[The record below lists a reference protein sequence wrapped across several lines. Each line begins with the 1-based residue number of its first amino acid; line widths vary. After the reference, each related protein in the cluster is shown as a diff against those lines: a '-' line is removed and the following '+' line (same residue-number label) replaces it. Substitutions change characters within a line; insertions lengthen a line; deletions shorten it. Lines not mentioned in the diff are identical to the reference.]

1 MAAKEKIFIGPAEG
15 AHLPVLDITH
25 KITAQSL
32 GGAFTIIEVG
42 LHPGEMIPPH
52 THAREDGCA
61 FVLEGELTFDVGGEI
76 VIAPAGSFVMKPRG
90 IYHALCNTGTV
101 HNRHLEIHAPGEF
114 EDYYD
119 EYEQIVESEMGEE
132 ERTKARVELGERYGV
147 VWHDELIPE
156 VRARFGLEP

>member
-52 THAREDGCA
+52 THPREDECA

-147 VWHDELIPE
+147 VWHEELIPE
-156 VRARFGLEP
+156 VRARLGLEP